1 MVASI
6 YTDSG
11 SNLLPPA
18 HSYEIKKL
26 DSSVASLI
34 AAGEV
39 IERPAS
45 IVKELVENAV
55 DAGAS
60 RIEISIENGGID
72 LIRVHDNGRGI
83 PADQMPLAFVRHA
96 TSKLAS
102 IDDLFRIQTLGF
114 RGEALASV
122 ASAAECNLIT
132 RPADAS
138 HGHAVAAS
146 HRGVSPLKPHP
157 HPIGTTI
164 EVRGLFDSIP
174 ARKKFLGT
182 SRAESMAIT
191 KIVCQ
196 IALAYPDIA
205 FRLIAENNDK
215 ILTPGDGS
223 PRSAFGAVHSPE
235 LAEPLLDF
243 HSDLKES
250 ESPVSVSGLCSPPSV
265 HKGNRSYIHI
275 LVNGRSIQSKPLLH
289 AIERIYSSLLPI
301 GRHPC
306 VLLNVTVQ
314 PDQVDVNIHPA
325 KQEIKFES
333 ESEVVKAT
341 QLALGR
347 SLSNASFTTI
357 GTAVTNMAP
366 TVIMRDVF
374 SQPKLTR
381 YESTNSPEERA
392 DQEPTSQISNL
403 GPESKFDLRELRP
416 IGQFSLKYIL
426 CEARDS
432 LMLIDQHAADERA
445 RYETL
450 LTDIATGNTRRQPL
464 LSPIIVNSTPLLHD
478 LARNEKTAISE
489 LGWDFELLSQ
499 HRTLIREVPALINV
513 KNKNIEMMWR
523 KVLEEQIAEENLS
536 GPNTFAAGLACH
548 SSIRAGDKLT
558 RHDIKFLIERL
569 AQTDNPFTCA
579 HGRPSMI
586 EIGERF
592 LDKQFL
598 R

>member
-11 SNLLPPA
+11 SNLLPPP
-18 HSYEIKKL
+18 HSHEIRKL
-26 DSSVASLI
+26 DSNVASLI

-114 RGEALASV
+114 RGEALASM
-122 ASAAECNLIT
+122 ASAAECTLTT

-138 HGHAVAAS
+138 HGHAVVAS
-146 HRGVSPLKPHP
+146 YSGVSPLKPHP
-157 HPIGTTI
+157 HPVGTTI
-164 EVRGLFDSIP
+164 EVRGLFDAIP

-191 KIVCQ
+191 KIVCR

-205 FRLIAENNDK
+205 FRLIADNTDK

-243 HSDLKES
+243 HSELNKS

-289 AIERIYSSLLPI
+289 AIERTYSSLLPI

-314 PDQVDVNIHPA
+314 PDQIDVNIHPA

-347 SLSNASFTTI
+347 TLSNASFTKME
-357 GTAVTNMAP
+357 TAVTNMAP

-374 SQPKLTR
+374 SQPTLRR
-381 YESTNSPEERA
+381 YDSTSSLEERA
-392 DQEPTSQISNL
+392 GPEPTSQISNL
-403 GPESKFDLRELRP
+403 GPESEFDLRELKP

-426 CEARDS
+426 CETRHS

-450 LTDIATGNTRRQPL
+450 LADIATGNTRRQPL
-464 LSPIIVNSTPLLHD
+464 LSPIILNSTPLLHD
-478 LARNEKTAISE
+478 LARTEKTTISE

-499 HRTLIREVPALINV
+499 HRILIREVPALINA

-523 KVLEEQIAEENLS
+523 MVLEEQIAEENLS
-536 GPNTFAAGLACH
+536 RPNTFAAGLACH

-579 HGRPSMI
+579 HGRPSVI
-586 EIGERF
+586 EIDERF
-592 LDKQFL
+592 IDNQFL

>member
-1 MVASI
+1 
-6 YTDSG
+6 
-11 SNLLPPA
+11 
-18 HSYEIKKL
+18 
-26 DSSVASLI
+26 
-34 AAGEV
+34 
-39 IERPAS
+39 
-45 IVKELVENAV
+45 
-55 DAGAS
+55 
-60 RIEISIENGGID
+60 
-72 LIRVHDNGRGI
+72 
-83 PADQMPLAFVRHA
+83 
-96 TSKLAS
+96 
-102 IDDLFRIQTLGF
+102 
-114 RGEALASV
+114 
-122 ASAAECNLIT
+122 
-132 RPADAS
+132 
-138 HGHAVAAS
+138 
-146 HRGVSPLKPHP
+146 
-157 HPIGTTI
+157 
-164 EVRGLFDSIP
+164 
-174 ARKKFLGT
+174 
-182 SRAESMAIT
+182 
-191 KIVCQ
+191 
-196 IALAYPDIA
+196 
-205 FRLIAENNDK
+205 
-215 ILTPGDGS
+215 
-223 PRSAFGAVHSPE
+223 
-235 LAEPLLDF
+235 
-243 HSDLKES
+243 
-250 ESPVSVSGLCSPPSV
+250 
-265 HKGNRSYIHI
+265 
-275 LVNGRSIQSKPLLH
+275 
-289 AIERIYSSLLPI
+289 
-301 GRHPC
+301 
-306 VLLNVTVQ
+306 
-314 PDQVDVNIHPA
+314 
-325 KQEIKFES
+325 
-333 ESEVVKAT
+333 
-341 QLALGR
+341 
-347 SLSNASFTTI
+347 
-357 GTAVTNMAP
+357 MAP
-366 TVIMRDVF
+366 TVIMRHVF

-450 LTDIATGNTRRQPL
+450 LADIATGNTRRQPL

-558 RHDIKFLIERL
+558 SHDIKFLIERL